1 MRVLAPGS
9 RYASVGTA
17 TVTISDGVGGQRDV
31 TCLLRRFPP
40 QPDSLP
46 LLAEHLVVRGDRP
59 DLIAAAQFND
69 PTQFWR
75 VCDAN
80 PVIHPEDL
88 CSDDRI
94 GELIRI
100 PVPQA

>member
-1 MRVLAPGS
+1 
-9 RYASVGTA
+9 
-17 TVTISDGVGGQRDV
+17 
-31 TCLLRRFPP
+31 
-40 QPDSLP
+40 
-46 LLAEHLVVRGDRP
+46 LAEHLVVRGDRP
-59 DLIAAAQFND
+59 DLIAAAQFGD

-75 VCDAN
+75 ICDAN

-100 PVPQA
+100 PFPQA

>member
-1 MRVLAPGS
+1 MLAPGS
-9 RYASVGTA
+9 RYESVGTA
-17 TVTISDGVGGQRDV
+17 TATIPDGVGGQRDV
-31 TCLLRRFPP
+31 KYLLRRFPP

-59 DLIAAAQFND
+59 DLIAASQFGD

-75 VCDAN
+75 ICDAN

>member
-1 MRVLAPGS
+1 MLEPTS
-9 RYASVGTA
+9 RYATVGIGTA
-17 TVTISDGVGGQRDV
+17 TMPDGLGGTRPV
-31 TCLLRRFPP
+31 RFLLRRFPP
-40 QPDSLP
+40 QPADLA

-59 DLIAAAQFND
+59 DLIAAAHLGD

-75 VCDAN
+75 ICDAN

-94 GELIRI
+94 GELLRI
-100 PVPQA
+100 PVPQV

>member
-1 MRVLAPGS
+1 MLAAGS
-9 RYASVGTA
+9 RYASAGTA
-17 TVTISDGVGGQRDV
+17 TITIPDGVGGQRAV
-31 TCLLRRFPP
+31 QYLLRRFPP

-59 DLIAAAQFND
+59 DLIAAAQFGD

-75 VCDAN
+75 ICDAN

-100 PVPQA
+100 PFPQA

>member
-1 MRVLAPGS
+1 M
-9 RYASVGTA
+9 GTG
-17 TVTISDGVGGQRDV
+17 TVTVPDGAGGQRSV
-31 TCLLRRFPP
+31 RYLLRRFPP

-46 LLAEHLVVRGDRP
+46 LLAEHMVVRGDRP
-59 DLIAAAQFND
+59 DLIAAAQLGD

-75 VCDAN
+75 ICEAN

-88 CSDDRI
+88 CSANRI

-100 PVPQA
+100 PFPQT